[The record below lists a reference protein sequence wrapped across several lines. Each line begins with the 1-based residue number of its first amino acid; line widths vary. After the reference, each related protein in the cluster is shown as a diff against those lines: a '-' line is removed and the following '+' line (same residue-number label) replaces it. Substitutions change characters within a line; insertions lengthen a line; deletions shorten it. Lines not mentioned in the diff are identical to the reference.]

1 MQKQNSVRATE
12 IMIQIPPGDYTNT
25 KKGEKL
31 ARALSSDLSEFFRV
45 TDNPSMFYVSIKH
58 YLSERVGLNRMLPGD
73 SVIEA
78 SIHATIVT
86 LMTEIAATVVHEITD
101 EKEDKPHKKFLSG
114 ALQELKKTLKS
125 EQRMKEFDKFCT
137 NHYGVCVEKPGDSPN
152 FASDDEDLGI
162 HIDRHLN
169 AKS

>member
-1 MQKQNSVRATE
+1 MQKENSVRAAE

-25 KKGEKL
+25 KRGKKL
-31 ARALSSDLSEFFRV
+31 AEALSSDLSEFFRV

-137 NHYGVCVEKPGDSPN
+137 NAYGVCVEKPGDSPN

>member
-1 MQKQNSVRATE
+1 MDKQKAIAVA
-12 IMIQIPPGDYTNT
+12 IQIPAGDYTNVR
-25 KKGEKL
+25 KNRKL
-31 ARALSSDLSEFFRV
+31 GDALSSDLSGFFRA
-45 TDNPSMFYVSIKH
+45 TDSPQMFYVVTKH
-58 YLSERVGLNRMLPGD
+58 YLSERIGLYKMLPGD
-73 SVIEA
+73 SVIES

-86 LMTEIAATVVHEITD
+86 LMTEMAATVVHEVVN
-101 EKEDKPHKKFLSG
+101 EKEDKPHKKFIGGVLK
-114 ALQELKKTLKS
+114 ELKKTLKS

-152 FASDDEDLGI
+152 FASDDDDLDI

>member
-1 MQKQNSVRATE
+1 MKKENSIRATE

-25 KKGEKL
+25 KKGKKL

-86 LMTEIAATVVHEITD
+86 LMTELAATVVHEITD
-101 EKEDKPHKKFLSG
+101 EKEDKPHKKFIGGVLR
-114 ALQELKKTLKS
+114 QLKKTLKS
-125 EQRMKEFDKFCT
+125 EQRMKDFDKFCSDS
-137 NHYGVCVEKPGDSPN
+137 YGVSVEKPGDLPN
-152 FASDDEDLGI
+152 FASDDEALDI

>member
-101 EKEDKPHKKFLSG
+101 EKENKPHKKFLSG
-114 ALQELKKTLKS
+114 ALQELRKTLKS

-137 NHYGVCVEKPGDSPN
+137 NAYGVCVEKPGDSPN

>member
-1 MQKQNSVRATE
+1 MKKENSIRATE

-86 LMTEIAATVVHEITD
+86 LMTELAATVVHEITD
-101 EKEDKPHKKFLSG
+101 EKEDKPHKKFIGGVLR
-114 ALQELKKTLKS
+114 QLKKTLKS
-125 EQRMKEFDKFCT
+125 EQRMKDFDKFCSDS
-137 NHYGVCVEKPGDSPN
+137 YGVSVEKPGDAPN
-152 FASDDEDLGI
+152 FASDDEALDI

>member
-1 MQKQNSVRATE
+1 MKKENSIRATE

-25 KKGEKL
+25 RRGKKL
-31 ARALSSDLSEFFRV
+31 AEALSSDLSEFFRV

-86 LMTEIAATVVHEITD
+86 LMTEMAATAIHEITN
-101 EKEDKPHKKFLSG
+101 EKEDKPHKKWLNG
-114 ALQELKKTLKS
+114 VLKELKKTLKS
-125 EQRMKEFDKFCT
+125 KQRMKDFDKFCSDS
-137 NHYGVCVEKPGDSPN
+137 YGVSVEKPGDLPN
-152 FASDDEDLGI
+152 FASDDEDLDI

>member
-1 MQKQNSVRATE
+1 MKKENSIRATE

-25 KKGEKL
+25 RRGKKL
-31 ARALSSDLSEFFRV
+31 AEALSSDLSEFFRV

-86 LMTEIAATVVHEITD
+86 LMTEMAATAMHEITN
-101 EKEDKPHKKFLSG
+101 EKEDKPHKKWLNG
-114 ALQELKKTLKS
+114 VLKELKRTLKS
-125 EQRMKEFDKFCT
+125 KQRMKDFDKFCSDS
-137 NHYGVCVEKPGDSPN
+137 YGVSVEKPGDLPN

-162 HIDRHLN
+162 HIDIHLN